1 MAAHPGKSNTESI
14 LSMKSPG
21 AVSYARFACSLLAAA
36 SLLDAAPMTA
46 VLQEWDV
53 PWGSSTRPRDP
64 SVAPD
69 GQVWFVGQQDDY
81 AARFDTASKQFK
93 RFDLPDG
100 AGPHTVL
107 VDGFGRP
114 WYTGNADT
122 HIGRIDPVTGAIK
135 EFPTPGA
142 SDPHTL
148 TFAPDG
154 GLWFSAQNAN
164 RLGRL
169 DTSTGAVVLLTPPT
183 SGARPYGIL
192 TAPDGMIWCVLF
204 GTNKLARID
213 PVAKTLVEI
222 PLARTSSRPRRIG
235 VTSDGAIWYVDF
247 SGGYLGRYD
256 PKTGGN
262 RDWRCPAG
270 ASSAP
275 YSMTVDDRDR
285 IWVMETGPSP
295 NRLVGFDPAAET
307 FTAPQ
312 PLQSGGGTVR
322 HMIFHKPT
330 RAIWFAT
337 DAGTL
342 GRATVTDPPTSLG
355 GTLARNHVA
364 RAAVLRLPG
373 MGRLGIASNWKG
385 MADVAGRR
393 LGGHG
398 ASENRFSASPW
409 AATSP

>member
-1 MAAHPGKSNTESI
+1 MATFLAN
-14 LSMKSPG
+14 
-21 AVSYARFACSLLAAA
+21 SLLIPATALTIA
-36 SLLDAAPMTA
+36 EATPMTA
-46 VLQEWDV
+46 VLEEWNV
-53 PWGSSTRPRDP
+53 PWGASTRPRDP

-69 GQVWFVGQQDDY
+69 GQVWFVGQQGDY

-107 VDGFGRP
+107 VDGLGRP

-122 HIGRIDPVTGAIK
+122 HIGRIDPVTGAVK
-135 EFPTPGA
+135 EFPTAGA

-164 RLGRL
+164 RIGRL
-169 DTSTGAVVLLTPPT
+169 DTATGKVDLLTPPT

-204 GTNKLARID
+204 GTNKLAKID
-213 PVAKTLVEI
+213 PVKRTLAEI
-222 PLARTSSRPRRIG
+222 PLARTSSRPRRLG

-256 PKTGGN
+256 PKTGEN
-262 RDWRCPAG
+262 QDWRCPAAAG
-270 ASSAP
+270 SAP
-275 YSMTVDDRDR
+275 YSMAVDDRDR
-285 IWVMETGPSP
+285 LWVMETGPQP
-295 NRLVGFDPAAET
+295 NRLVGFDPVAKA
-307 FTAPQ
+307 FSAPQ
-312 PLQSGGGTVR
+312 PLKSGGGTVR

-342 GRATVTDPPTSLG
+342 GRATVTDPAVSLFR
-355 GTLARNHVA
+355 LPARAREA
-364 RAAVLRLPG
+364 RAAFLRLPG
-373 MGRLGIASNWKG
+373 TGLLGVAGPGTG
-385 MADVAGRR
+385 MRDAAGRR
-393 LGGHG
+393 LGCRGLEG
-398 ASENRFSASPW
+398 TAP
-409 AATSP
+409 